1 MKTSNKKKLKALKD
15 DLEWLGGLASAA
27 EDDDTG
33 IEGNVEEGIRI
44 ARQVIDDVLKS
55 EENENT
61 KKGELNTERELY
73 LLQWVLDECNDERLG
88 IKDPSTLDNEDL
100 QALLDSAIS
109 AWDGGAR

>member
-1 MKTSNKKKLKALKD
+1 MEPSTKKKLKALRD
-15 DLEWLGGLASAA
+15 NLYYVGC
-27 EDDDTG
+27 
-33 IEGNVEEGIRI
+33 
-44 ARQVIDDVLKS
+44 QMIDDVLES
-55 EENENT
+55 EENKNT

-100 QALLDSAIS
+100 RALLDSAIS